1 MYLSLI
7 LIVLTCLEKKSD
19 PKITSLFKFST
30 TYKVIGIVML
40 FPEILISQL
49 VLPIRLQ
56 TSPVAVIIGEGSEKD
71 FCHFFLHKVFKLAKD
86 AVDPLSISIFKL
98 FLNEDLTKM

>member
-1 MYLSLI
+1 MYLSSI
-7 LIVLTCLEKKSD
+7 LIELTCFDKKSD
-19 PKITSLFKFST
+19 PKITSSFKFSAT
-30 TYKVIGIVML
+30 FKLIGIVIL
-40 FPEILISQL
+40 FLEILISQL

-56 TSPVAVIIGEGSEKD
+56 TSPVAVIICEGSDEEI
-71 FCHFFLHKVFKLAKD
+71 CHFSPSKVFKLAKD